1 MLSSLYCLSPRPP
14 PCPSYNSQVKLPHF
28 SPRPPS
34 RSSYNS
40 QVNLHPPG
48 KINMHPEDNPSVF
61 LTSSCL
67 TVASASSSTNS
78 HTIPSQ
84 SSTLWSQYSFTF
96 SNYISSQAWLPLVVA
111 STYSLSAPACV
122 CYTHP
127 HSFTPARICLHL
139 PAFVYTRPHLFTP
152 ARVCLHL
159 PTFVCAHL
167 QCSPALVCTHT
178 CLLSVTRI
186 RSCS

>member
-1 MLSSLYCLSPRPP
+1 MFQLRKINQMERKMLSSLYCLSPRPP

-28 SPRPPS
+28 IANLLSPCPPP

-78 HTIPSQ
+78 HTMPSQ
-84 SSTLWSQYSFTF
+84 SSTLQSQYSFTF
-96 SNYISSQAWLPLVVA
+96 SNYISSQAWLLLIFV

-122 CYTHP
+122 CYTCP

-139 PAFVYTRPHLFTP
+139 P
-152 ARVCLHL
+152 
-159 PTFVCAHL
+159 TFICAHL

-178 CLLSVTRI
+178 YLLSVTRI